1 MEILPRALG
10 RRIRPNRATANL
22 QRQRRL
28 TRSEVDNLV
37 DLYATGI
44 NVRQLA
50 AAFGINR
57 DTALRHLQRRDVPS
71 RASVRTL
78 TDEILAAAARRYLA
92 GEPMASLCGDLGIN
106 PTTLRRELTNTGI
119 QLRRPG
125 RCRRVNRALLRT
137 RPRRPRRSG

>member
-1 MEILPRALG
+1 MEILPRAPG

-22 QRQRRL
+22 QRPRRL

-71 RASVRTL
+71 RASVRKL
-78 TDEILAAAARRYLA
+78 TDELLAAAARRYLA
-92 GEPMASLCGDLGIN
+92 GEPMASLCGDLDIN

-119 QLRRPG
+119 QLHRPG
-125 RCRRVNRALLRT
+125 RPSAHRNM
-137 RPRRPRRSG
+137 